1 MKGIIILLFTVCA
14 AVVHAQ
20 NTILVEECP
29 KDQAED
35 WTIELLLRHEYCN
48 KFYMCTL
55 GKPVEYECPSDL
67 WFNLETQQCDWRE
80 NVDCTDRYV
89 PDETPTTTLIP
100 ETEDA
105 EPTWIT
111 DGTTLEPTL
120 PPSIPPSTTS
130 TTTTTSTTPEPT
142 TTTTTTTAPEPTTTT
157 TTTTTPAPT
166 TTTSTTT
173 TAAPTTTTSTTTT
186 TKQPI
191 SFLPNGCPTN
201 PLIHWLLPH
210 ETDCN
215 AFYYCVWGSLVETRC
230 PATLHFNRDIQVCDW
245 PRDAGCPATLNKHLG
260 SKQQMR

>member
-1 MKGIIILLFTVCA
+1 MKGIVILFTVCA

-29 KDQAED
+29 EQQEQD
-35 WTIELLLRHEYCN
+35 WTIEMLIRHEYCN
-48 KFYMCTL
+48 KFYKCTF

-67 WFNLETQQCDWRE
+67 WFNLETQRCDWRE

-89 PDETPTTTLIP
+89 PDETPTTNLIP
-100 ETEDA
+100 ETTAPE
-105 EPTWIT
+105 E
-111 DGTTLEPTL
+111 
-120 PPSIPPSTTS
+120 
-130 TTTTTSTTPEPT
+130 TTTTTLGTTPDVIGDSTPFSTT
-142 TTTTTTTAPEPTTTT
+142 
-157 TTTTTPAPT
+157 
-166 TTTSTTT
+166 TTT

-260 SKQQMR
+260 SRQQMR

>member
-1 MKGIIILLFTVCA
+1 MKGIVILFTVCA

-20 NTILVEECP
+20 NTTAPESTPDLTES
-29 KDQAED
+29 
-35 WTIELLLRHEYCN
+35 
-48 KFYMCTL
+48 TL
-55 GKPVEYECPSDL
+55 G
-67 WFNLETQQCDWRE
+67 
-80 NVDCTDRYV
+80 
-89 PDETPTTTLIP
+89 
-100 ETEDA
+100 
-105 EPTWIT
+105 
-111 DGTTLEPTL
+111 
-120 PPSIPPSTTS
+120 
-130 TTTTTSTTPEPT
+130 TTPEVIGDSTPSST
-142 TTTTTTTAPEPTTTT
+142 T
-157 TTTTTPAPT
+157 
-166 TTTSTTT
+166 TTT

-260 SKQQMR
+260 SRQQMR